1 MKRSEL
7 KQLIRETIEEISADT
22 ARRAA
27 DKATQLGRNRQADR
41 LTGAAQKKDTA
52 AIGGDPSIE
61 SFQVWDDEVVSAT
74 ITKLGAAPDG
84 APGILIE
91 RDDYKEFILV
101 DNDPLVTTAK
111 GSPVRV
117 GRGDRIKLVKAFKKM
132 GVNVNANKINIIEN

>member
-7 KQLIRETIEEISADT
+7 KQLIREAIEEISADT

-61 SFQVWDDEVVSAT
+61 SFQVWDDAAVSAT

-84 APGILIE
+84 APGILIKT
-91 RDDYKEFILV
+91 DHKEYILV